1 MLGGCLDD
9 QDPNDWDDEEC
20 KTAGDLTIPVTNL
33 CSSDS
38 DVSHDD
44 GDDLPATAR
53 KDLSATQQ
61 VDAFHDSDDDEG
73 GDSEDMDSAAE
84 GPSGEYSQK
93 RGAPVPRGD
102 DRSRRGVKRR
112 KT

>member
-53 KDLSATQQ
+53 KDFSATQQ
-61 VDAFHDSDDDEG
+61 V
-73 GDSEDMDSAAE
+73 
-84 GPSGEYSQK
+84 
-93 RGAPVPRGD
+93 GAYFLY
-102 DRSRRGVKRR
+102 
-112 KT
+112 

>member
-73 GDSEDMDSAAE
+73 GDSEDMDSAAA

-93 RGAPVPRGD
+93 RGTPVPRGD
-102 DRSRRGVKRR
+102 GRSRRGVKRR
-112 KT
+112 KA

>member
-1 MLGGCLDD
+1 MLLGGLDD
-9 QDPNDWDDEEC
+9 QDPKDWDDEEC
-20 KTAGDLTIPVTNL
+20 KAAGDLTIPVTIL

-38 DVSHDD
+38 DASHDD
-44 GDDLPATAR
+44 GDDLPATDT

-61 VDAFHDSDDDEG
+61 VDACHDSDDDEG

-84 GPSGEYSQK
+84 GPSGGYSQQ

-102 DRSRRGVKRR
+102 GRSRRGVKRR